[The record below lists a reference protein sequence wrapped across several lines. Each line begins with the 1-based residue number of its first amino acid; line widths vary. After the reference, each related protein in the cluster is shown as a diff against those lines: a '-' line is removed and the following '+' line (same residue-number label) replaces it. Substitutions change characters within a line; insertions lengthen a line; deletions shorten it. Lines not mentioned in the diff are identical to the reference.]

1 MSTSPSPLLALTPLR
16 AGVHLRVLLLLLVL
30 LLVVPWLRVLELVPV
45 YDGPPGVLHHLHP
58 VLLLQ
63 LLPVLAES
71 HLPGNDNY
79 NNDNDNNDNDNDNEI
94 HLPDGVRP
102 AEHVV
107 VQDGQLEIDLQML
120 NSNLSVVFQENSVI

>member
-1 MSTSPSPLLALTPLR
+1 MPTSPSPLLTLAPLR

-79 NNDNDNNDNDNDNEI
+79 NNDNDNVND
-94 HLPDGVRP
+94 
-102 AEHVV
+102 
-107 VQDGQLEIDLQML
+107 
-120 NSNLSVVFQENSVI
+120 